1 MCVCV
6 FFTISPLVLIC
17 HRYLFLDSTN
27 STGQLHASSAPSTI
41 HQVITIL
48 FYSLMFLFSL
58 SGNMMTICI
67 VATKPYMRS
76 VTNRLIANMAVAD
89 LLMTF
94 SAMPYSIVLLFV
106 KTRWFGGTLG
116 MITCKLLHF
125 SMALSIAASVLTLTV
140 IALDRF
146 FAIVFPFNRSR
157 LMPKIS
163 TTSAIIWFLSIL
175 SMSPY
180 LYFFKSLQRGTGN
193 YFCYVKWEPFAD
205 TFEAGRIFFLFTF
218 IFLYVLPLS
227 VVAAFYGIISFK
239 LWFRQTP
246 GNPTA
251 SHRKNSELSKRKII
265 KMLIIIVI
273 IFAVC
278 WLPAHL
284 MHLLQFFDY
293 ETYHEVPKFWI
304 LFAYGVSHGN
314 SVLNPYLYIALNNN
328 FRCAFLELI
337 RSCFRPAGSF
347 LRYQPSNSTLQVHLP
362 QGSNLEHVPSFG
374 KRGVYKFP
382 KAETSEV
389 SHRMH
394 QMRLLRVTETE

>member
-1 MCVCV
+1 
-6 FFTISPLVLIC
+6 
-17 HRYLFLDSTN
+17 
-27 STGQLHASSAPSTI
+27 
-41 HQVITIL
+41 
-48 FYSLMFLFSL
+48 
-58 SGNMMTICI
+58 MTICI

-106 KTRWFGGTLG
+106 KTRWFGGILG

-163 TTSAIIWFLSIL
+163 TTSTIIWFLSIL

-180 LYFFKSLQRGTGN
+180 LYFFKSLQKPSGD
-193 YFCYVKWEPFAD
+193 YFCHVKWEPFAD
-205 TFEAGRIFFLFTF
+205 TFEAARIFLLFTF

-227 VVAAFYGIISFK
+227 VVAVFYSIVSFK

-251 SHRKNSELSKRKII
+251 THRKNSELSKRKII
-265 KMLIIIVI
+265 KMLIITVIV
-273 IFAVC
+273 FAIC

-284 MHLLQFFDY
+284 IHLLQFFDY
-293 ETYHEVPKFWI
+293 ETFNDIPRFWVY
-304 LFAYGVSHGN
+304 FAYGVSHGN
-314 SVLNPYLYIALNNN
+314 SALNPYLYIALNNN
-328 FRCAFLELI
+328 FRRAFLELI
-337 RSCFRPAGSF
+337 RSCFRPAGNF
-347 LRYQPSNSTLQVHLP
+347 LRSQGSNSTSQVHLP
-362 QGSNLEHVPSFG
+362 QRSNLENVPSFG
-374 KRGVYKFP
+374 RRGVYKFP

-389 SHRMH
+389 SHRVQ
-394 QMRLLRVTETE
+394 QMRLLRVVETE